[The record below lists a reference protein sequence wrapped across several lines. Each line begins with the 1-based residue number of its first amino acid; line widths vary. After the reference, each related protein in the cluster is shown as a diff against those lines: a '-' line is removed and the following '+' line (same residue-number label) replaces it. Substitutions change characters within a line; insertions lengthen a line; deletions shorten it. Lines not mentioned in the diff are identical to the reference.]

1 MMADSVEAATKSL
14 KNPTF
19 EALNEFVDRIIK
31 KQLDDNQFANSD
43 ISFKEI
49 EVIKRV
55 FKDKL
60 TNIYH
65 VRIEYPE

>member
-1 MMADSVEAATKSL
+1 MLLISL

-49 EVIKRV
+49 EAIKRI
-55 FKDKL
+55 FKNKL